1 METVA
6 VNRVTVTR
14 ELFAES
20 HAAVFSHRRRKMLL
34 YCGIV
39 FLAFGLALLAVQTRF
54 PVASALCVPALL
66 SGVIVTVWALTLEK
80 SELKKKYRIFRRM
93 NGDRAERVI
102 RCYAAYLTVD
112 SGRGE
117 PLQIDYTDIREHRQ
131 TEHLILLLCSDHK
144 GIQLAKDG
152 FESGSWSE
160 LEAAIDRAKQA
171 AEEEM
176 KQLSELS

>member
-66 SGVIVTVWALTLEK
+66 SGVIVTDRPLPRTATGKIKRWELQNEMETL
-80 SELKKKYRIFRRM
+80 
-93 NGDRAERVI
+93 
-102 RCYAAYLTVD
+102 
-112 SGRGE
+112 
-117 PLQIDYTDIREHRQ
+117 
-131 TEHLILLLCSDHK
+131 
-144 GIQLAKDG
+144 
-152 FESGSWSE
+152 
-160 LEAAIDRAKQA
+160 
-171 AEEEM
+171 
-176 KQLSELS
+176 